1 MNDGDG
7 EDINDDDDN
16 HPGRQKDVQPVRDRN
31 GKVAVRFNLAIV
43 LTPIVHL
50 RFIIISVLGIIIVI
64 AVCIIIIPLIII
76 VTIIVI
82 IVIMIMM
89 MIGTSS

>member
-31 GKVAVRFNLAIV
+31 GKVAVRLNLAIV

-50 RFIIISVLGIIIVI
+50 RFIIISVLGIII
-64 AVCIIIIPLIII
+64 IIPLIII
-76 VTIIVI
+76 VILIVI
-82 IVIMIMM
+82 IVIMIIM
-89 MIGTSS
+89 MIGPSS